1 MITYTDDGYI
11 KGKLS
16 VVLQV
21 LAELKTI
28 FKADAGLELNVNKTS
43 ILPGKGV
50 SEQVAFDVAQG
61 IITASPALTHLS
73 ADLALAS
80 FCSEGFVGIGVPIG
94 TASFVRDFVAKTC
107 RDIIDDV
114 EKLDSIHDGFIHYIS
129 QVLSGHTPTIH

>member
-50 SEQVAFDVAQG
+50 SQQVAFDVAEG
-61 IITASPALTHLS
+61 IITASPALTHTE
-73 ADLALAS
+73 
-80 FCSEGFVGIGVPIG
+80 FCG
-94 TASFVRDFVAKTC
+94 
-107 RDIIDDV
+107 
-114 EKLDSIHDGFIHYIS
+114 
-129 QVLSGHTPTIH
+129 